1 MSALIIISTRKR
13 LASSIRRQEHEMVAL
28 STRTLPTTQPVA
40 PKQVDLQ
47 SFNQLVLEYQDV
59 VYRQAYWILG
69 EPEAAED
76 AAQEAFLR
84 AYRKMNLFNGG
95 PFLPWILRI
104 TTNYCLDQ
112 LRRKKVR
119 KSLPLEAFNE
129 YDEEI
134 DCPAWLEDPNA
145 SVEEGVVRAEERA
158 WILRCIRS
166 LPADSRAAIVLVD
179 LQDLDYTQAAAAMG
193 VCLGTFKSRLAR
205 ARLQLQHKMKSRL

>member
-1 MSALIIISTRKR
+1 MLALTRPT
-13 LASSIRRQEHEMVAL
+13 V
-28 STRTLPTTQPVA
+28 STRTLPATRPAA
-40 PKQVDLQ
+40 PKHDVDVQ

-76 AAQEAFLR
+76 AVQEAFIR
-84 AYRKMNLFNGG
+84 AYRKMNLYNGG

-112 LRRKKVR
+112 LRRQQVR
-119 KSLPLEAFNE
+119 KSLPLEVFNE

-134 DCPAWLEDPNA
+134 ESPYWLEDPDA
-145 SVEEGVVRAEERA
+145 SVEEKIIRTEERA

-166 LPADSRAAIVLVD
+166 LPPDSRVAIVLVD
-179 LQDLDYTQAAAAMG
+179 IQNLDYTQAAAAMG

-205 ARLQLQHKMKSRL
+205 ARMQLQYKLKSRS